1 MILQSPFI
9 RRIGT
14 TLRPFRGVI
23 LGGLAG
29 IPLGLYG
36 VALGGLTGFLVDQT
50 LVRGR
55 EKRLPPPVRG
65 LVVLVRYCG
74 SAADLPGGLLRD
86 TIAVLIDA
94 VLISPDRRISVP
106 RGAWQLPVLTGEA
119 QAAAER
125 LRTSLD
131 EAQTNRLCAAFRAA
145 ASDAEIDELK
155 ASEIIGWLHGADA
168 DSAPGEISHAAALLG
183 IPGDAPVEDAKR
195 AYRRLAAQFHPDAT
209 YELTETQQR
218 EAAEAFRRI
227 QEAYETYVAFRA
239 AADRKEVDT

>member
-14 TLRPFRGVI
+14 TMRPFRGVI

-55 EKRLPPPVRG
+55 EKRLPPPVRS

-74 SAADLPGGLLRD
+74 SAADLPHGLLRD
-86 TIAVLIDA
+86 TLAVLVDA
-94 VLISPDRRISVP
+94 GVISPARRISVP
-106 RGAWQLPVLTGEA
+106 RGTWQLPVLTGEA

-125 LRTSLD
+125 LRISID
-131 EAQTNRLCAAFRAA
+131 EAQARRLCAAFRTA
-145 ASDAEIDELK
+145 ASEGEIDELK
-155 ASEIIGWLHGADA
+155 ASEILGWLHGADT
-168 DSAPGEISHAAALLG
+168 DSAAGEISHAVTLLG
-183 IPGDAPVEDAKR
+183 ISADAPVGDAKR

-209 YELTETQQR
+209 YGLTETQQR